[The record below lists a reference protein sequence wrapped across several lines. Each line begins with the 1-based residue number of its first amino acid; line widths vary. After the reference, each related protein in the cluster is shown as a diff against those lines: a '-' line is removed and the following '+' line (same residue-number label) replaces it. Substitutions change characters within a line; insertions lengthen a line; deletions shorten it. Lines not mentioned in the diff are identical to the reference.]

1 MKKLLFFLT
10 LFLLG
15 AGMSYAQNV
24 AKIGSTEYPTLQEA
38 IDYAIT
44 RVGETVTIDILRD
57 FTEGPVDITQNP
69 NINIVINGHDKTL
82 TGQIFISSNQ
92 QEGASSPDYI
102 TIDGLKFKYDPAH
115 FANVVSGEDAFI
127 EFCKN
132 CRIWPKL
139 NYSTNVT
146 VKNCEFDGDGSNQSI
161 YGVSSINTTYH
172 LTVDNC
178 TATNMLGLAEMQS
191 ATNFTVTNCTATNV
205 KRGLWISGG
214 GDGTSTIENNN
225 ITAEEYV
232 VKLEN
237 QTGYA
242 HSFNFANNT
251 MSTENGQV
259 FILNNITNP
268 SAIVNVTSGTYLGD
282 MDLSGIDADAH
293 LNITGG
299 TYSIDVTGEP
309 CAPGYAAFPNGTTP
323 ETWEVTKAWFLY
335 YDKNE
340 ASAEGTMDTIFV
352 KQSGSATDRTVE
364 VAACDFTWLPTHT
377 FDEWNTKADGTGTPV
392 AVGTNIELTSDT
404 TLYVIWKVGYTIFYD
419 ANGGTGTIPY
429 QSKDPGV
436 DLILSDGTDGAG
448 NYLITKTDSTLYRW
462 NTTPDEAM
470 GSTDYAL
477 GGTYSVDANDT
488 LYAVW
493 RLNLDMTTSATDV
506 VCYHENNGTDTVK
519 MIGGEAPFQL
529 VLKSSVLPENDTVKN
544 IMERTYIFQNLKKG
558 DYTVE
563 LSDVLKK
570 DYIVNNFTI
579 DEPDTL
585 EITALTV
592 PTNNPCPLLGV
603 GEFTASVTAQGGH
616 DSDPYTYSWGNDA
629 TDVNA
634 DATEV
639 PAKADDIDY
648 TYTVSV
654 KVTDIKGCVATDTAY
669 IEVSPVIV
677 HIDSLHGNTTMKID
691 TVKQG
696 IMQGCD
702 TIIRDFGY
710 PTFTFNNPAITED
723 ILDTVYNNIPT
734 VYPDSIFSIGYNPII
749 WTAVD
754 TCGHEVTCEQII
766 YIYHYPCPTNITLD
780 GYTYQAVRLGCN
792 CWLNENLRA
801 ENYSDGRPIEN
812 VMTYVS
818 DMHPNATENAN
829 IYGHLYDWYAAADT
843 TTNSIADIEATYALG
858 KHIQGICP
866 EGWSLP
872 NDEDFND
879 FNAYDT
885 KDLRSTDNWITAGG
899 SGTGTNATGF
909 NAEPGGFYN
918 CSTGR
923 FEDMG
928 TTSYYWSCHPV
939 YDMSTGAMIAY
950 VCEKLQKSNP
960 VSRCNGFSV
969 RCVLIY
975 ED

>member
-1 MKKLLFFLT
+1 MKKLLFI
-10 LFLLG
+10 LFLL
-15 AGMSYAQNV
+15 MCVSITWAQNV
-24 AKIGSTEYPTLQEA
+24 AKIGSTEYPTLQGA
-38 IDYAIT
+38 IDFAIT
-44 RVGETVTIDILRD
+44 QAGETVTIDILRD

-69 NINIVINGHDKTL
+69 GINIVINGHDYTL

-92 QEGASSPDYI
+92 QESASSLDYI

-127 EFCKN
+127 EFCKK
-132 CRIWPKL
+132 CRIWSSL

-146 VKNCEFDGDGSNQSI
+146 IKNCEFDGDGSNKSI

-191 ATNFTVTNCTATNV
+191 ATHFTVTNCTATNV

-214 GDGTSTIENNN
+214 GNGTSTIENNN

-242 HSFNFANNT
+242 HSFNFADNT
-251 MSTENGQV
+251 MSSENGQV

-309 CAPGYAAFPNGTTP
+309 CAPGYAAFANGTNP
-323 ETWEVTKAWFLY
+323 ETWTVDQAWFFY

-340 ASAEGTMDTIFV
+340 TEAIGTMDTIIV
-352 KQSGSATDRTVE
+352 RRSASAADRTVE

-392 AVGTNIELTSDT
+392 AVGTNIELNSDT
-404 TLYVIWKVGYTIFYD
+404 TLYVIWKVGYSIFYD

-436 DLILSDGTDGAG
+436 DLTLSDGTDGAG

-462 NTTPDEAM
+462 NTAANEGGDN
-470 GSTDYAL
+470 YAL
-477 GGTYSVDANDT
+477 GGTYSADANDT

-493 RLNLDMTTSATDV
+493 RLTLDMTMDSTDV
-506 VCYHENNGTDTVK
+506 VCYGENNGTDTVK
-519 MIGGEAPFQL
+519 IIGGEAPYMI
-529 VLKSSVLPENDTVKN
+529 VLSSIVLPQNDTVKN
-544 IMERTYIFQNLKKG
+544 LMDTKHIFENLKPGK
-558 DYTVE
+558 YNVE

-570 DYIVNNFTI
+570 DFITGTFTI
-579 DEPDTL
+579 AQPDTL
-585 EITALTV
+585 EITDLDV
-592 PTNNPCPLLGV
+592 PTNNPCPLMGV
-603 GEFTASVTAQGGH
+603 GYFSASVTAQGGN
-616 DSDPYTYSWGNDA
+616 DPGNYTYAWDDDA
-629 TDVNA
+629 TNTNA
-634 DATEV
+634 ATTEV
-639 PAKADDIDY
+639 PAKADDRDY
-648 TYTVSV
+648 TYIVSV
-654 KVTDIKGCVATDTAY
+654 TVTDIKGCTATATAN

-677 HIDSLHGNTTMKID
+677 HIDSIHGNTTMKID
-691 TVKQG
+691 TIKQG

-710 PTFTFNNPAITED
+710 PTFTFSNPAITED
-723 ILDTVYNNIPT
+723 ILASVTNDIPT

-766 YIYHYPCPTNITLD
+766 YIYHYPCPSVDDAEGN
-780 GYTYQAVRLGCN
+780 TYNGVRVGCL
-792 CWLNENLRA
+792 CWTDRNLVSTK
-801 ENYSDGRPIEN
+801 YSSNGNAIPN
-812 VMTYVS
+812 LMSYVS
-818 DMHPNATENAN
+818 ESFPNATDNVN
-829 IYGHLYDWYAAADT
+829 NFGYLYDWYAAADT
-843 TTNSIADIEATYALG
+843 VTNSIADIEATYAAG
-858 KHIQGICP
+858 KHIQGACP
-866 EGWSLP
+866 NGWYLP
-872 NDEDFND
+872 TDEDFKTLES
-879 FNAYDT
+879 FNAN
-885 KDLRSTDNWITAGG
+885 DLRSTGLWLEGN
-899 SGTGTNATGF
+899 GTNSTGF
-909 NAEPGGFYN
+909 NAVPGGYYN
-918 CSTGR
+918 CETGR
-923 FEDMG
+923 YEDAAG
-928 TTSYYWSCHPV
+928 NAYYWSCHPV
-939 YDMSTGAMIAY
+939 YDKATGAMIDY
-950 VCEKLQKSNP
+950 ICEKIYNSNEY
-960 VSRCNGFSV
+960 SRCNGFSV
-969 RCVLIY
+969 RCVLIVH
-975 ED
+975 E